1 MGSGVDP
8 EPPFP
13 CPPQKSTLIKLASIR
28 AAEKVEE
35 KSFSSSHVMQVIY
48 TDDTGQLQTAY
59 LQCKVRLW
67 RGRSGRDAV
76 GAPVWAGM
84 RSTCLPPPW
93 PPHQAQQGV
102 WDRSVRSL
110 SERGG
115 RERRRLRGEGALIGW
130 ELGVRE
136 TSQGRWLG

>member
-84 RSTCLPPPW
+84 RSTCLLPPW

-102 WDRSVRSL
+102 WDLMCMRCPCVCVSL
-110 SERGG
+110 LGRGA
-115 RERRRLRGEGALIGW
+115 REAVPMSLRGPA
-130 ELGVRE
+130 
-136 TSQGRWLG
+136 